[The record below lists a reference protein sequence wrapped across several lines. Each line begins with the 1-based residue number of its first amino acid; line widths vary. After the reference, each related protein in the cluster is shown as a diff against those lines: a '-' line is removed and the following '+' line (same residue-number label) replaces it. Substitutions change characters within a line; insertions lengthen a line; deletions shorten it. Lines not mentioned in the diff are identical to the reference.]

1 MAEAFRGLSSS
12 SESEDEDGGFLRTYA
27 DERASKRRRMAAAV
41 EAAQESGGGEYD
53 AAAAA
58 AADAAFE
65 GVELPATSARAAGA
79 ARLPPRLVL
88 AHHLPGVVERRGDCE
103 RELRDLAA
111 RRKVKYLQLPT
122 AGSDVAV
129 VDAGEYAAALA
140 GRPAFLEFAM
150 ARAGRLYA
158 TEAELRESGILA
170 PGEAAA
176 PAAGRRREDERAALD
191 ELRAAGLLRP
201 RRDAPGVAACAPVE
215 IREERNLDLGG
226 AVRAIASTICDTSA
240 SSR

>member
-65 GVELPATSARAAGA
+65 GVELPSDVEAALA
-79 ARLPPRLVL
+79 VLRPRLPPRLVL

-122 AGSDVAV
+122 AGSDSSRSS
-129 VDAGEYAAALA
+129 
-140 GRPAFLEFAM
+140 RPARPPGASSGSFSPPCRPL
-150 ARAGRLYA
+150 RATLTSSIGRL
-158 TEAELRESGILA
+158 
-170 PGEAAA
+170 
-176 PAAGRRREDERAALD
+176 
-191 ELRAAGLLRP
+191 
-201 RRDAPGVAACAPVE
+201 
-215 IREERNLDLGG
+215 
-226 AVRAIASTICDTSA
+226 
-240 SSR
+240 

>member
-65 GVELPATSARAAGA
+65 GVELPSDVEAALA
-79 ARLPPRLVL
+79 VLRPRLPPRLVL

-111 RRKVKYLQLPT
+111 RPLP
-122 AGSDVAV
+122 G
-129 VDAGEYAAALA
+129 GRALFVHT
-140 GRPAFLEFAM
+140 G
-150 ARAGRLYA
+150 
-158 TEAELRESGILA
+158 
-170 PGEAAA
+170 
-176 PAAGRRREDERAALD
+176 
-191 ELRAAGLLRP
+191 GLL
-201 RRDAPGVAACAPVE
+201 GV
-215 IREERNLDLGG
+215 LGFRSSLG
-226 AVRAIASTICDTSA
+226 A
-240 SSR
+240 